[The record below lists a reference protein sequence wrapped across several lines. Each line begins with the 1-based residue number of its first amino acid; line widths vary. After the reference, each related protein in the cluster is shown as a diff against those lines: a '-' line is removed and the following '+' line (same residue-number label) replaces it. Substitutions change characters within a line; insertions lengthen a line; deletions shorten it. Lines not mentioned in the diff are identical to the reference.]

1 MNITQKLLQ
10 IGLVFAQACLS
21 MDIRFVYLRQWWARC
36 WKKNSNASEEHLPTV
51 NFQPAFSPSPMVN
64 KRYDHRKNG
73 MIDFVF
79 AQVGLQ
85 TWFVLVALT

>member
-21 MDIRFVYLRQWWARC
+21 MDIRFVYLRQSWACC
-36 WKKNSNASEEHLPTV
+36 WKKNSNASDEHLPTV

-64 KRYDHRKNG
+64 KRNDIEQDHMKG
-73 MIDFVF
+73 DVI
-79 AQVGLQ
+79 G
-85 TWFVLVALT
+85 